1 MRSMRLWRT
10 NPAPSPAGGE
20 GRATG
25 ENSPRTAGGETVHR
39 NAETKK
45 IATIWGVALIAIGV
59 LVLLVSLLGGPMLAD
74 AGMSL
79 SAGLMVAGFVLALEP
94 RLVRDIGEAAG
105 AAAAST
111 ATKIAD
117 ERTAGLRERVE
128 HLENLRELQSNIAA
142 DRQTAASRLI
152 EKMREDPDFEST
164 AELLEKAHDQHLFR
178 DIRLRSGSD
187 RETLM
192 SLTWTPGYRPSPLEL
207 IDPDWSTLELQEFHL
222 DNIELS
228 AISATGEDSAVSHW
242 SPGESVREAWNNFL
256 DACERDGLVPTKF
269 DPATMFDALA
279 TSYGA
284 MIEARRSPAD
294 DPRRLHGRLRM
305 LINDEWAITDEGL
318 ESRIS
323 SYSYQSH
330 PGGDEQCPVGHDEKL
345 WQDATYYSRVLLD
358 P

>member
-1 MRSMRLWRT
+1 MR
-10 NPAPSPAGGE
+10 
-20 GRATG
+20 
-25 ENSPRTAGGETVHR
+25 R

-45 IATIWGVALIAIGV
+45 FATLWGVALIAMGV
-59 LVLLVSLLGGPMLAD
+59 LVLLVSLLGAPMLAD

-79 SAGLMVAGFVLALEP
+79 STGLMVAGFVLALEP

-111 ATKIAD
+111 ATQVATKIAD

-207 IDPDWSTLELQEFHL
+207 TDPDWSTLELQEFHL

-242 SPGESVREAWNNFL
+242 SPGESVGEAWNNFL
-256 DACERDGLVPTKF
+256 DACERDGAVPTKF
-269 DPATMFDALA
+269 DLAAMFDALA

-305 LINDEWAITDEGL
+305 LINDEWAITDEAWRAGL
-318 ESRIS
+318 A
-323 SYSYQSH
+323 
-330 PGGDEQCPVGHDEKL
+330 
-345 WQDATYYSRVLLD
+345 ATTTNHTQPEMNSARWGMTRNSGRTR
-358 P
+358 PTIPEC